1 MQAIFSA
8 WGGNASGQL
17 RAGDTINQSVP
28 IPVKSF
34 EGIWKPE
41 VGSGHVV
48 AFVEDGPESLGRGF
62 SLTIHAGT
70 EKP

>member
-1 MQAIFSA
+1 MREIFSV

-34 EGIWKPE
+34 EGVRKPE

-48 AFVEDGPESLGRGF
+48 ALVEDGRESPDRGF